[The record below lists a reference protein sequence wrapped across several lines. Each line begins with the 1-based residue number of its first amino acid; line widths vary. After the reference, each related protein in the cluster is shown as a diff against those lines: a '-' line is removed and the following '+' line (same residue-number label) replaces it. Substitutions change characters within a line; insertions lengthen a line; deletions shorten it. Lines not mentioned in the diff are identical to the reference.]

1 VPVVAEAFVEGV
13 RVVTKKG
20 YRKLNH
26 IHMVG
31 IGGTGMNGIAE
42 VLLNLGYK
50 VSGSDLAEND
60 ATRRL
65 VRLGAE
71 IAVGHRADNV
81 KQADVVVISSAVRED
96 NVEVVRARES
106 LIPVIP
112 RAEMLAE
119 LMRMKNGVAVA
130 GSHGKTTTTS
140 MTALVL
146 EAGGFDPT
154 IIVGGRLNTIGAN
167 AKLGAGDFMV
177 AEADESDRS
186 FLYLSPFIAVLTNID
201 EEHLDQYRGVDDL
214 KTTFINFAN
223 KVPFYCPVILCLD
236 DPNLQS
242 IIPQIARR
250 VITYG
255 FSAQSDLTARD
266 FSFDEF
272 RSASSVFDHGRPLGT
287 MKLQVPGLHNISNA
301 LAAASVGLDLDVP
314 AKTILEALE
323 SYTGTGRRF
332 ELRKIVDDIM
342 VVEDYAHHPTEIKA
356 TLEAAKRGWDRRVV
370 AVFQPHRYTRLSKLM
385 TSFATAFNQA
395 DVLVL
400 TEIYPAGEDPIPGV
414 TGRALYEEVRQF
426 GHKQVHFEPDLK
438 RIGSLLK
445 TILVPGDIVLVLGA
459 GNVNRT
465 IPDIIEKL
473 EAGS

>member
-1 VPVVAEAFVEGV
+1 
-13 RVVTKKG
+13 VTKKA

-50 VSGSDLAEND
+50 VSGSDLQENE

-65 VRLGAE
+65 ARLGAE
-71 IAVGHRADNV
+71 IAIGHRAENLKD
-81 KQADVVVISSAVRED
+81 ADVVVISSAVRED
-96 NVEVVRARES
+96 NVEVRKARTG

-119 LMRMKNGVAVA
+119 LMRMKYGVAVA

-167 AKLGAGDFMV
+167 AKLGAGDFIV

-201 EEHLDQYRGVDDL
+201 EEHLDQYQSVDDL
-214 KTTFINFAN
+214 KATFVNFAN

-242 IIPQIARR
+242 IIPQIERR
-250 VITYG
+250 IITYG
-255 FSAQSDLTARD
+255 FSAQSDLSARD
-266 FSFDEF
+266 FSFAEF
-272 RSASSVFDHGRPLGT
+272 RSASVLLAKGQPLGALN
-287 MKLQVPGLHNISNA
+287 LQVPGMHNILNA
-301 LAAASVGLDLDVP
+301 LAAAAVGRDLDIAP
-314 AKTILEALE
+314 RTILEALE

-342 VVEDYAHHPTEIKA
+342 IIEDYAHHPTEIKA
-356 TLEAAKRGWDRRVV
+356 TLEAAKRGFDRRVV
-370 AVFQPHRYTRLSKLM
+370 AVFQPHRYTRLSRLM
-385 TSFATAFNQA
+385 TEFATAFNQA

-400 TEIYPAGEDPIPGV
+400 TEIYPAGEDPIPGA
-414 TGRALYEEVRQF
+414 TGQALYEEVRRF
-426 GHKQVHFEPDLK
+426 GHRQVTFEPDLK
-438 RIGSLLK
+438 SIGSALRK
-445 TILVPGDIVLVLGA
+445 ILVPGDIVLVLGA
-459 GNVNRT
+459 GNINKT
-465 IPDIIEKL
+465 IPDIIAAL
-473 EAGS
+473 EARG

>member
-1 VPVVAEAFVEGV
+1 
-13 RVVTKKG
+13 VTKKG

-50 VSGSDLAEND
+50 VSGSDLQEND

-65 VRLGAE
+65 ERLGAE
-71 IAVGHRADNV
+71 LAIGHRAENL
-81 KQADVVVISSAVRED
+81 KNADVVVISSAVRED
-96 NVEVVRARES
+96 NVEVRKARES

-119 LMRMKNGVAVA
+119 LMRMKYGIAVA

-146 EAGGFDPT
+146 EAGGYDPT

-201 EEHLDQYRGVDDL
+201 EEHLDQYRGVEDL
-214 KTTFINFAN
+214 KTTFTNFAN

-242 IIPQIARR
+242 IIPQIERR

-272 RSASSVFDHGRPLGT
+272 RSASSLFARGKSMGP
-287 MKLQVPGLHNISNA
+287 MKLQVPGLHNILNA
-301 LAAASVGLDLDVP
+301 MAAAAVGLDLDIP
-314 AKTILEALE
+314 AKTILGALE
-323 SYTGTGRRF
+323 GYTGTGRRF
-332 ELRKIVDDIM
+332 ELRKVVNDIM
-342 VVEDYAHHPTEIKA
+342 IIEDYAHHPTEIKA
-356 TLEAAKRGWDRRVV
+356 TLEAAKRGWDRRIV

-400 TEIYPAGEDPIPGV
+400 TGIYPAGEDPIPGV
-414 TGRALYEEVRQF
+414 TGQALYEEVRQF
-426 GHKQVHFEPDLK
+426 GHKQVHFEPDLTK
-438 RIGSLLK
+438 IGLLLK
-445 TILVPGDIVLVLGA
+445 TILAPGDMVLVLGA
-459 GNVNRT
+459 GNVNKT

-473 EAGS
+473 EEKG

>member
-1 VPVVAEAFVEGV
+1 
-13 RVVTKKG
+13 
-20 YRKLNH
+20 
-26 IHMVG
+26 MVG

-50 VSGSDLAEND
+50 VSGSDIQEND

-65 VRLGAE
+65 AKLGADVA
-71 IAVGHRADNV
+71 IGHRAENLKDT
-81 KQADVVVISSAVRED
+81 DVVVISSAVRED
-96 NVEVVRARES
+96 NVEVQKARAR

-119 LMRMKNGVAVA
+119 LMRMKYGVAVA

-167 AKLGAGDFMV
+167 AKLGAGDFIV

-186 FLYLSPFIAVLTNID
+186 FLFLSPFIAVLTNID
-201 EEHLDQYRGVDDL
+201 EEHLDQYKSLDDL
-214 KTTFINFAN
+214 KQTFVNFAN

-242 IIPQIARR
+242 IIPEIERR

-255 FSAQSDLTARD
+255 FSAQSDLFARD
-266 FSFDEF
+266 FAFDGF
-272 RSASSVFDHGRPLGT
+272 RSASVLFAKGKKLGAL
-287 MKLQVPGLHNISNA
+287 KLQVPGMHNILNA
-301 LAAASVGLDLDVP
+301 MAAAAVGLDLDMP
-314 AKTILEALE
+314 ARTILEALE

-332 ELRKIVDDIM
+332 ELRKTVGGVM

-356 TLEAAKRGWDRRVV
+356 TLEAAKRGWPRRIV
-370 AVFQPHRYTRLSKLM
+370 AVFQPHRYTRLAKLM
-385 TSFATAFNQA
+385 TAFATAFNQA

-400 TEIYPAGEDPIPGV
+400 TEVYPAGEDPIPGV
-414 TGRALYEEVRQF
+414 DGRALYEEVRQF
-426 GHKQVHFEPDLK
+426 GHKHVFFEPDLK
-438 RIGSLLK
+438 KIGAVLQK
-445 TILVPGDIVLVLGA
+445 ILAPDDIVLVLGA
-459 GNVNRT
+459 GNINRT
-465 IPDIIEKL
+465 IPDIIAGL
-473 EAGS
+473 EARN

>member
-1 VPVVAEAFVEGV
+1 
-13 RVVTKKG
+13 VTKKS

-50 VSGSDLAEND
+50 VSGSDIQEND
-60 ATRRL
+60 ATHRL
-65 VRLGAE
+65 VGLGA
-71 IAVGHRADNV
+71 AVAIGHRAENLKD
-81 KQADVVVISSAVRED
+81 ADVVVISSAVRED
-96 NVEVVRARES
+96 NVEVRSARAR

-119 LMRMKNGVAVA
+119 LMRMKYGIAVA

-146 EAGGFDPT
+146 EAAGFDPT
-154 IIVGGRLNTIGAN
+154 IIVGGRLNKIGAN
-167 AKLGAGDFMV
+167 AKLGAGDFIV

-201 EEHLDQYRGVDDL
+201 EEHLDQYQSVDDL
-214 KTTFINFAN
+214 KKTFVNFAN

-242 IIPQIARR
+242 IIPEIERR

-255 FSAQSDLTARD
+255 FSAQSDLFARD
-266 FSFDEF
+266 FAFDEF
-272 RSASSVFDHGRPLGT
+272 RSASVLFAKGKPLGAL
-287 MKLQVPGLHNISNA
+287 KLQVPGMHNILNA
-301 LAAASVGLDLDVP
+301 MAAAAVGLDLDIAP
-314 AKTILEALE
+314 RTILQALE

-332 ELRKIVDDIM
+332 ELRKVVADVMI
-342 VVEDYAHHPTEIKA
+342 VEDYAHHPTEIKA
-356 TLEAAKRGWDRRVV
+356 TLEAAKRGWPRRVV
-370 AVFQPHRYTRLSKLM
+370 AVFQPHRYTRLAKLM
-385 TSFATAFNQA
+385 TAFATSFNQA

-400 TEIYPAGEDPIPGV
+400 TEVYPAGEEAIPGV

-426 GHKQVHFEPDLK
+426 GHKQVFFEPNLK
-438 RIGSLLK
+438 KMPAALK
-445 TILVPGDIVLVLGA
+445 KIVVPGDIVLVLGA
-459 GNVNRT
+459 GNINRT
-465 IPDIIEKL
+465 IPDIIAVL
-473 EAGS
+473 EAKG

>member
-1 VPVVAEAFVEGV
+1 M
-13 RVVTKKG
+13 TKKG

-50 VSGSDLAEND
+50 VSGSDLQEND

-65 VRLGAE
+65 ERLGAE
-71 IAVGHRADNV
+71 LAIGHRAENL
-81 KQADVVVISSAVRED
+81 KNADVVVISSAVRED
-96 NVEVVRARES
+96 NVEVRKARES

-119 LMRMKNGVAVA
+119 LMRMKYGIAVA

-146 EAGGFDPT
+146 EAGGYDPT

-201 EEHLDQYRGVDDL
+201 EEHLDQYRGVEDL
-214 KTTFINFAN
+214 KTTFTNFAN

-242 IIPQIARR
+242 IIPQIERR

-272 RSASSVFDHGRPLGT
+272 RSASSLFARGKSMGP
-287 MKLQVPGLHNISNA
+287 MKLQVPGLHNILNA
-301 LAAASVGLDLDVP
+301 MAAAAVGLDLDIP

-323 SYTGTGRRF
+323 GYTGTGRRF
-332 ELRKIVDDIM
+332 ELRKVVNDIM
-342 VVEDYAHHPTEIKA
+342 IIEDYAHHPTEIKA
-356 TLEAAKRGWDRRVV
+356 TLEAAKRGWDRRIV

-400 TEIYPAGEDPIPGV
+400 TGIYPAGEDPIPGV
-414 TGRALYEEVRQF
+414 TGQALYEEVRQF
-426 GHKQVHFEPDLK
+426 GHKQVHFEPDLTK
-438 RIGSLLK
+438 IGLLLK
-445 TILVPGDIVLVLGA
+445 TILAPGDMVLVLGA
-459 GNVNRT
+459 GNVNKT

-473 EAGS
+473 EEKG

>member
-1 VPVVAEAFVEGV
+1 
-13 RVVTKKG
+13 VTKKG

-50 VSGSDLAEND
+50 VSGSDIQEND
-60 ATRRL
+60 ATHRL
-65 VRLGAE
+65 VRLGAVVA
-71 IAVGHRADNV
+71 IGHRAENLKD
-81 KQADVVVISSAVRED
+81 ADVVVISSAVRED
-96 NVEVVRARES
+96 NVEVQSARAR

-119 LMRMKNGVAVA
+119 LMRMKYGVAVA

-140 MTALVL
+140 MTAQVL

-167 AKLGAGDFMV
+167 AKLGAGDFIV

-186 FLYLSPFIAVLTNID
+186 FLFLSPFIAVLTNID
-201 EEHLDQYRGVDDL
+201 EEHLDQYQSVDDL
-214 KTTFINFAN
+214 KTTFVNFAN

-242 IIPQIARR
+242 IIPAIERR

-255 FSAQSDLTARD
+255 FSAQSDLFARD
-266 FSFDEF
+266 LAFDQF
-272 RSASSVFDHGRPLGT
+272 RSFSTLFAKGKKVGAL
-287 MKLQVPGLHNISNA
+287 KLQVPGPHNILNA
-301 LAAASVGLDLDVP
+301 MAAAAVGLDLDIAP
-314 AKTILEALE
+314 KILLEALE
-323 SYTGTGRRF
+323 GYTGTGRRF
-332 ELRKIVDDIM
+332 ELRKTVDGTMII
-342 VVEDYAHHPTEIKA
+342 EDYAHHPTEIKA
-356 TLEAAKRGWDRRVV
+356 TLEAAKKGWPRRVV
-370 AVFQPHRYTRLSKLM
+370 AVFQPHRYTRLARLM
-385 TSFATAFNQA
+385 TAFATAFNQA

-400 TEIYPAGEDPIPGV
+400 TEIYPAGEEPVPGV
-414 TGRALYEEVRQF
+414 NGRTLYEEVRQF

-438 RIGSLLK
+438 NVPAVLK
-445 TILVPGDIVLVLGA
+445 GIVLPGDIVLVLGA
-459 GNVNRT
+459 GNINRA
-465 IPDIIEKL
+465 IPGIIAAL
-473 EAGS
+473 EAKD

>member
-1 VPVVAEAFVEGV
+1 
-13 RVVTKKG
+13 VTKKG

-50 VSGSDLAEND
+50 VSGSDIQEND
-60 ATRRL
+60 ATHRL
-65 VRLGAE
+65 VRLGAV
-71 IAVGHRADNV
+71 IGIGHRAENAVD
-81 KQADVVVISSAVRED
+81 ADVVVISSAVRED
-96 NVEVVRARES
+96 NVEVQRARS
-106 LIPVIP
+106 LHIPVIP

-119 LMRMKNGVAVA
+119 LMRMKYGVAVA

-146 EAGGFDPT
+146 EAGGLDPT
-154 IIVGGRLNTIGAN
+154 VIVGGRLNTIGAN
-167 AKLGAGDFMV
+167 AKLGAGDFIV

-201 EEHLDQYRGVDDL
+201 EEHLDQYQSVDDL
-214 KTTFINFAN
+214 KTTFVNFAN

-242 IIPQIARR
+242 VMPQLERR

-255 FSAQSDLTARD
+255 FSAQPDLTARD
-266 FSFDEF
+266 FAFEEF
-272 RSASSVFDHGRPLGT
+272 RSSSVLYAKGKNLGPLR
-287 MKLQVPGLHNISNA
+287 LQVPGMHNILNA
-301 LAAASVGLDLDVP
+301 MAAAAVGLDLDIP
-314 AKTILEALE
+314 ARTVLQALE

-332 ELRKIVDDIM
+332 ELRKTVDGIM
-342 VVEDYAHHPTEIKA
+342 VIEDYAHHPTEIKA
-356 TLEAAKRGWDRRVV
+356 TLEAAKGGWSRRVV
-370 AVFQPHRYTRLSKLM
+370 AVFQPHRYTRLSRLM
-385 TSFATAFNQA
+385 TAFATSFNQA

-400 TEIYPAGEDPIPGV
+400 TDIYPAGEDPIAGV
-414 TGRALYEEVRQF
+414 TGRALFEEVRRF

-438 RIGSLLK
+438 KVPALLGK
-445 TILVPGDIVLVLGA
+445 ILAPGDIVLVLGA
-459 GNVNRT
+459 GNVNKT
-465 IPDIIEKL
+465 IPAIIAGL
-473 EAGS
+473 EARG

>member
-1 VPVVAEAFVEGV
+1 
-13 RVVTKKG
+13 VTKKG

-50 VSGSDLAEND
+50 VTGSDLAEND

-65 VRLGAE
+65 ERLGAA
-71 IAVGHRADNV
+71 IAIGHRAENV
-81 KQADVVVISSAVRED
+81 TRADVVVISSAVRED
-96 NVEVVRARES
+96 NVEVAKARET

-119 LMRMKNGVAVA
+119 LMRMKYGVAVA

-214 KTTFINFAN
+214 KTTFVNFAN

-242 IIPQIARR
+242 IIPQIERR

-255 FSAQSDLTARD
+255 FSAQSDLTARE
-266 FSFDEF
+266 FGFDQF
-272 RSASSVFDHGRPLGT
+272 RSTSTVTAHGT
-287 MKLQVPGLHNISNA
+287 MLGPMRLQVPGMHNILNA
-301 LAAASVGLDLDVP
+301 MAAAAVGLDLDIP
-314 AKTILEALE
+314 AKTILEALA
-323 SYTGTGRRF
+323 SYSGTGRRF
-332 ELRKIVDDIM
+332 ELRKIVDDVM
-342 VVEDYAHHPTEIKA
+342 VIEDYAHHPTEIKA

-370 AVFQPHRYTRLSKLM
+370 AVFQPHRYTRLAKLM

-438 RIGSLLK
+438 RVGALLQ
-445 TILVPGDIVLVLGA
+445 TILQPGDIVLVLGA
-459 GNVNRT
+459 GNVNKT
-465 IPDIIEKL
+465 IPDIIAKL
-473 EAGS
+473 EARG

>member
-1 VPVVAEAFVEGV
+1 M
-13 RVVTKKG
+13 TKKG

-50 VSGSDLAEND
+50 VSGSDIQEND
-60 ATRRL
+60 ATHRL
-65 VRLGAE
+65 VKLGA
-71 IAVGHRADNV
+71 AVAIGHRAENLKD
-81 KQADVVVISSAVRED
+81 ADVVVISSAVHED
-96 NVEVVRARES
+96 NVEVQSARAR

-119 LMRMKNGVAVA
+119 LMRMKYGIAVA

-140 MTALVL
+140 MTAIVL

-167 AKLGAGDFMV
+167 AKLGAGDFIV

-201 EEHLDQYRGVDDL
+201 EEHLDQYQSVDDL
-214 KTTFINFAN
+214 KTTFVNFAN

-242 IIPQIARR
+242 IIPAIERR

-255 FSAQSDLTARD
+255 FSAQSDLFARD
-266 FSFDEF
+266 FAFDEF
-272 RSASSVFDHGRPLGT
+272 RSDSVLFVKGKKLGAL
-287 MKLQVPGLHNISNA
+287 KLQVPGMHNILNA
-301 LAAASVGLDLDVP
+301 MAAAAVGLDLDIAP
-314 AKTILEALE
+314 RAILEALE

-332 ELRKIVDDIM
+332 ELRKTVDDAMII
-342 VVEDYAHHPTEIKA
+342 EDYAHHPTEIKA
-356 TLEAAKRGWDRRVV
+356 TLEAAKRGWPRRVV
-370 AVFQPHRYTRLSKLM
+370 AVFQPHRYTRLARLM
-385 TSFATAFNQA
+385 TAFATAFNQA

-400 TEIYPAGEDPIPGV
+400 TEIYPAGEEPIPGV

-426 GHKQVHFEPDLK
+426 GHKQVYFEPDLK
-438 RIGSLLK
+438 KVPAVLK
-445 TILVPGDIVLVLGA
+445 KIVASGDIVLVLGA
-459 GNVNRT
+459 GNINRT
-465 IPDIIEKL
+465 IPEIIAVL
-473 EAGS
+473 EAKG

>member
-1 VPVVAEAFVEGV
+1 
-13 RVVTKKG
+13 VTKKG

-50 VSGSDLAEND
+50 VSGSDIQEND

-65 VRLGAE
+65 AKLGADVA
-71 IAVGHRADNV
+71 IGHRAENLKDV
-81 KQADVVVISSAVRED
+81 DVVVISSAVRED
-96 NVEVVRARES
+96 NVEVQKARS
-106 LIPVIP
+106 RLIPVIP

-119 LMRMKNGVAVA
+119 LMRMKYGIAVA

-167 AKLGAGDFMV
+167 AKLGAGDFIV

-186 FLYLSPFIAVLTNID
+186 FLCLSPFIAVLTNID
-201 EEHLDQYRGVDDL
+201 EEHLDQYQNLDDL
-214 KTTFINFAN
+214 KKTFVNFAN

-242 IIPQIARR
+242 IIPAIERR

-255 FSAQSDLTARD
+255 FSAQSDLFARD
-266 FSFDEF
+266 FAFDGF
-272 RSASSVFDHGRPLGT
+272 RSASALFAQGKKLGAL
-287 MKLQVPGLHNISNA
+287 KLRVPGMHNILNA
-301 LAAASVGLDLDVP
+301 MAAAAVGLDLDVP
-314 AKTILEALE
+314 ARTILEALE

-332 ELRKIVDDIM
+332 ELRKTVGGVM
-342 VVEDYAHHPTEIKA
+342 VIEDYAHHPTEIKA
-356 TLEAAKRGWDRRVV
+356 TLEAAKRGWPRRVV
-370 AVFQPHRYTRLSKLM
+370 AVFQPHRYTRLAKLM
-385 TSFATAFNQA
+385 TEFATAFNQA

-426 GHKQVHFEPDLK
+426 GHKQVFFEPDLK
-438 RIGSLLK
+438 KVAAVLE
-445 TILVPGDIVLVLGA
+445 TILAPGDIVLVLGA
-459 GNVNRT
+459 GNINRT
-465 IPDIIEKL
+465 IPDIIAGL
-473 EAGS
+473 EARG

>member
-1 VPVVAEAFVEGV
+1 M
-13 RVVTKKG
+13 TKKG
-20 YRKLNH
+20 YRKLNR

-50 VSGSDLAEND
+50 VSGSDIQEND
-60 ATRRL
+60 ATLRL
-65 VRLGAE
+65 VKLGAVVA
-71 IAVGHRADNV
+71 IGHRAENV
-81 KQADVVVISSAVRED
+81 RDADVVVISSAVRED
-96 NVEVVRARES
+96 NIEVQSARAR

-119 LMRMKNGVAVA
+119 LMRMKYGVAVA

-140 MTALVL
+140 MTAIVL

-167 AKLGAGDFMV
+167 AKLGAGDFIV

-201 EEHLDQYRGVDDL
+201 EEHLDQYQSVDDL
-214 KTTFINFAN
+214 KTTFVNFAN

-242 IIPQIARR
+242 IIPAIERR
-250 VITYG
+250 IITYG
-255 FSAQSDLTARD
+255 FSTQSDLTARD
-266 FSFDEF
+266 FAFDEF
-272 RSASSVFDHGRPLGT
+272 RSASLLFAKGKALGAL
-287 MKLQVPGLHNISNA
+287 KLQVPGMHNILNA
-301 LAAASVGLDLDVP
+301 MAAAAVGLDLDMP
-314 AKTILEALE
+314 PRTILEALE

-332 ELRKIVDDIM
+332 ELRKTVDDAMII
-342 VVEDYAHHPTEIKA
+342 EDYAHHPTEIKA
-356 TLEAAKRGWDRRVV
+356 TLEAAKRGWPRRVV
-370 AVFQPHRYTRLSKLM
+370 AVFQPHRYTRLSRLM
-385 TSFATAFNQA
+385 TAFATAFNQA

-400 TEIYPAGEDPIPGV
+400 TEIYPAGEEPITGV

-426 GHKQVHFEPDLK
+426 GHKQVYFEPDLK
-438 RIGSLLK
+438 KLPAVLK
-445 TILVPGDIVLVLGA
+445 KIVASGDIVLVLGA
-459 GNVNRT
+459 GNINRT
-465 IPDIIEKL
+465 IPEIIAVL
-473 EAGS
+473 EAKG

>member
-1 VPVVAEAFVEGV
+1 
-13 RVVTKKG
+13 VTKKG

-65 VRLGAE
+65 TRLGAQ
-71 IAVGHRADNV
+71 IAYGHSAENLQ
-81 KQADVVVISSAVRED
+81 KADVVVISSAVRED
-96 NVEVVRARES
+96 NVEVVKARES

-119 LMRMKNGVAVA
+119 LMRMKYGIAVA

-242 IIPQIARR
+242 IIPQIERR
-250 VITYG
+250 IITYG
-255 FSAQSDLTARD
+255 LSAQSDLTARD
-266 FSFDEF
+266 FAFEEF
-272 RSASSVFDHGRPLGT
+272 RSSSCLYAHGKLLGP
-287 MKLQVPGLHNISNA
+287 MKLQVPGMHNILNA
-301 LAAASVGLDLDVP
+301 MAAAAVGLDLDIP

-332 ELRKIVDDIM
+332 ELRKIVDGIM
-342 VVEDYAHHPTEIKA
+342 IVEDYAHHPTEIKA

-370 AVFQPHRYTRLSKLM
+370 AVFQPHRYTRLAKLM
-385 TSFATAFNQA
+385 TAFATAFNQA

-400 TEIYPAGEDPIPGV
+400 TEIYPAGEDPISGV
-414 TGRALYEEVRQF
+414 TGRALYEEVRHF

-438 RIGSLLK
+438 KVGALLK
-445 TILVPGDIVLVLGA
+445 TLLVPGDIVLVLGA
-459 GNVNRT
+459 GNVNKT

-473 EAGS
+473 EAKG

>member
-1 VPVVAEAFVEGV
+1 
-13 RVVTKKG
+13 VTKKG

-50 VSGSDLAEND
+50 VSGSDIQEND
-60 ATRRL
+60 ATHRL
-65 VRLGAE
+65 VRLGAVVA
-71 IAVGHRADNV
+71 IGHRAENLKD
-81 KQADVVVISSAVRED
+81 ADVVVISSAVRED
-96 NVEVVRARES
+96 NVEVQSARAR

-119 LMRMKNGVAVA
+119 LMRMKYGVAVA

-140 MTALVL
+140 MTAQVL

-167 AKLGAGDFMV
+167 AKLGAGDFIV

-201 EEHLDQYRGVDDL
+201 EEHLDQYQSVDDL
-214 KTTFINFAN
+214 KTTFVNFAN

-242 IIPQIARR
+242 IIPAIERR

-255 FSAQSDLTARD
+255 FSAQSDLFARD
-266 FSFDEF
+266 LAFDQF
-272 RSASSVFDHGRPLGT
+272 RSSSTLFAKGKKVGAL
-287 MKLQVPGLHNISNA
+287 KLQVPGPHNILNA
-301 LAAASVGLDLDVP
+301 MAAAAVGLDLDIAP
-314 AKTILEALE
+314 KILLEALE
-323 SYTGTGRRF
+323 GYTGTGRRF
-332 ELRKIVDDIM
+332 ELRKTVGGTMII
-342 VVEDYAHHPTEIKA
+342 EDYAHHPTEIKA
-356 TLEAAKRGWDRRVV
+356 TLEAAKKGWPRRVV
-370 AVFQPHRYTRLSKLM
+370 AVFQPHRYTRLARLM
-385 TSFATAFNQA
+385 TAFATAFNQA

-400 TEIYPAGEDPIPGV
+400 TEIYPAGEEPVPGV
-414 TGRALYEEVRQF
+414 NGRALYEEVRQF

-438 RIGSLLK
+438 NVPAVLK
-445 TILVPGDIVLVLGA
+445 GIVLPGDIVLVLGA
-459 GNVNRT
+459 GNINRA
-465 IPDIIEKL
+465 IPGIIAAL
-473 EAGS
+473 EAKD

>member
-1 VPVVAEAFVEGV
+1 
-13 RVVTKKG
+13 VTKKG

-50 VSGSDLAEND
+50 VSGSDLQEND

-65 VRLGAE
+65 ERLGAE
-71 IAVGHRADNV
+71 IAIGHRAENV
-81 KQADVVVISSAVRED
+81 KSADVVVISSAVHED
-96 NVEVVRARES
+96 NVEVERARTS

-119 LMRMKNGVAVA
+119 LMRMKYGIAVA

-167 AKLGAGDFMV
+167 AKLGAGDFIV

-201 EEHLDQYRGVDDL
+201 EEHLDQYRSLDDL
-214 KTTFINFAN
+214 KETFVNFAN

-242 IIPQIARR
+242 IIPQIERR
-250 VITYG
+250 IITFG
-255 FSAQSDLTARD
+255 FSAQPDLSARD
-266 FSFDEF
+266 FAFDGF
-272 RSASSVFDHGRPLGT
+272 RSSSVILSKGKPLGPLR
-287 MKLQVPGLHNISNA
+287 LQVPGMHNILNA
-301 LAAASVGLDLDVP
+301 MAAAAVGLDLEIP
-314 AKTILEALE
+314 PRTILEALE

-332 ELRKIVDDIM
+332 ELRKTVGGVM
-342 VVEDYAHHPTEIKA
+342 VIEDYAHHPTEIKA
-356 TLEAAKRGWDRRVV
+356 TLEAAKRGFSRRVV

-385 TSFATAFNQA
+385 TEFATAFNQA

-426 GHKQVHFEPDLK
+426 GHRNVVFEPDLK
-438 RIGSLLK
+438 GIGAVLK
-445 TILVPGDIVLVLGA
+445 EILVPGDIVLVLGA
-459 GNVNRT
+459 GNINKT
-465 IPDIIEKL
+465 IPDIIAGL
-473 EAGS
+473 EARG

>member
-1 VPVVAEAFVEGV
+1 
-13 RVVTKKG
+13 VTKKG

-50 VSGSDLAEND
+50 VSGSDLQEND

-65 VRLGAE
+65 ERLGAE
-71 IAVGHRADNV
+71 IAIGHRAENV
-81 KQADVVVISSAVRED
+81 KSADVVVISSAVHED
-96 NVEVVRARES
+96 NVEVERARTS

-119 LMRMKNGVAVA
+119 LMRMKYGIAVA

-167 AKLGAGDFMV
+167 AKLGAGDFIV

-201 EEHLDQYRGVDDL
+201 NEHLDQYQSVDDL

-242 IIPQIARR
+242 IIPQIERR

-266 FSFDEF
+266 FAFDEF
-272 RSASSVFDHGRPLGT
+272 RSASTLFAKGAKLGA
-287 MKLQVPGLHNISNA
+287 LHNILTA
-301 LAAASVGLDLDVP
+301 MAAAAVGLDLDMAP
-314 AKTILEALE
+314 PTILEALE
-323 SYTGTGRRF
+323 GYTGTGRRF
-332 ELRKIVDDIM
+332 ELRKVVDDIM
-342 VVEDYAHHPTEIKA
+342 IVEDYAHHPTEIKA
-356 TLEAAKRGWDRRVV
+356 TLEAAKGGWPRRVV
-370 AVFQPHRYTRLSKLM
+370 AVFQPHRYTRLAKLM
-385 TSFATAFNQA
+385 TAFATAFNQA

-400 TEIYPAGEDPIPGV
+400 TEIYPAGESPIPGV
-414 TGRALYEEVRQF
+414 TGRVLYEEVRQF
-426 GHKQVHFEPDLK
+426 GHKQVYFEPELK
-438 RIGSLLK
+438 GIGPLLR
-445 TILVPGDIVLVLGA
+445 TILAPGDMVLVLGA

-465 IPDIIEKL
+465 IPDIIAEL
-473 EAGS
+473 EAKG